1 MKRIMLATGFLVLGA
16 CQSAPTTFNENSG
29 IYPPPVGTRFS
40 LKQDLVVPAHSAHV
54 DLQDGQTVSLHKL
67 NQYHPYCRLDV
78 QDVRDTP
85 QTLTPDEFVVKRVY
99 RQTTDL
105 VAQQS
110 DRFQMIRVSEMDG
123 GPTFMI
129 YRTVFDLSSMKQP
142 QVRRMTCERWDRPS
156 LGEHV
161 SLREIR
167 TALGNYFSVTLPGAA
182 DTKSN

>member
-16 CQSAPTTFNENSG
+16 CQSAPTTFNENSTS
-29 IYPPPVGTRFS
+29 YPPPVGTRFA
-40 LKQDLVVPAHSAHV
+40 LKQELVIPAHSAHV

-99 RQTTDL
+99 RQATDL

-110 DRFQMIRVSEMDG
+110 RSLQVRRVSDQDG

-129 YRTVFDLSSMKQP
+129 YRTVFDLKATQQS
-142 QVRRMTCERWDRPS
+142 QVRRLTCEQWDRPA
-156 LGEHV
+156 LGDHV
-161 SLREIR
+161 SLRQIKF
-167 TALGNYFSVTLPGAA
+167 ALGNYFSVTLPGET
-182 DTKSN
+182 DTKPN